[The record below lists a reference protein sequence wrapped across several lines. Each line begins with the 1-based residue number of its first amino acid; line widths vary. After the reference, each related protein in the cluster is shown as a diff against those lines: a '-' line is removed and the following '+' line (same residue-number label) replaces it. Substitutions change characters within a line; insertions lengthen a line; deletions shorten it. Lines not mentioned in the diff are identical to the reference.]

1 MPNAA
6 VGVDLIQDG
15 SRVKP
20 AFSLRDIA
28 AAQALRTV
36 CNRILNLLVY
46 SLTQVLAVKRGKGGI
61 RVFGI
66 AGLQFGAFGKE
77 EWDKLFGNILG
88 NNDAFG
94 GITGL
99 SGIAKAR
106 IAGIDGC
113 TLQIGIGQDD
123 KRIAAAQFK
132 DGFFQMCACM
142 GGQQAAGMGRT
153 GKCHGIGIFN
163 GFKRVFMV

>member
-6 VGVDLIQDG
+6 VWVDLIQYG
-15 SRVKP
+15 SRIKP
-20 AFSLRDIA
+20 AFSIRDIA

-36 CNRILNLLVY
+36 CNRIFNLLVY
-46 SLTQVLAVKRGKGGI
+46 GLTQVLAVKWGKGGVRI
-61 RVFGI
+61 FGI
-66 AGLQFGAFGKE
+66 AGLQFGALGKE

-88 NNDAFG
+88 NNDAFS
-94 GITGL
+94 GIAGL

-113 TLQIGIGQDD
+113 ALQIGIGQDD
-123 KRIAAAQFK
+123 KRIAATQFK
-132 DGFFQMCACM
+132 DGFFQMFACM